1 MSSYDN
7 TNRGAIFKND
17 KKGNDKAPE
26 YKGTI
31 NIEGADYEIALWIQ
45 KSKDGSKT
53 FFSTSQKL
61 KEVQPEVK
69 AAESKTVEVEETD
82 LPF

>member
-1 MSSYDN
+1 MSNFDK

-31 NIEGADYEIALWIQ
+31 NIEGTEYEIALWVQ
-45 KSKDGSKT
+45 ESKKDGTK
-53 FFSTSQKL
+53 FFSTTQKP
-61 KEVQPEVK
+61 KEVK
-69 AAESKTVEVEETD
+69 AEQKQAEVLVGD
-82 LPF
+82 DGLPF